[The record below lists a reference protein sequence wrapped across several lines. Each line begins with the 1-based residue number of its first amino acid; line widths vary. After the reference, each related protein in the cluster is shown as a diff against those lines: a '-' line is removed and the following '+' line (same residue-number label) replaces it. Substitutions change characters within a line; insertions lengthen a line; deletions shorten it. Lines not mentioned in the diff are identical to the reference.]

1 MMIVGTA
8 EQTRR
13 ALARSSSEGM
23 SSQGWKPSL
32 WPMSETTLRSW
43 SMIGPPE
50 LAMAGQQLAYR
61 LGYRPLAADR
71 RQEGVVLGLGGR
83 WPSNSRNHTSS
94 SERLSASSTAE
105 YCR

>member
-13 ALARSSSEGM
+13 ALARSSSKGM

-32 WPMSETTLRSW
+32 CPMSETTLRSW

-50 LAMAGQQLAYR
+50 LAMAGSSSRTDSGTARWPRMSSRKASCSAL
-61 LGYRPLAADR
+61 LGRC
-71 RQEGVVLGLGGR
+71 
-83 WPSNSRNHTSS
+83 PSNSRNHTSS
-94 SERLSASSTAE
+94 SDRLAASSTAE